1 MTSLA
6 DRESAV
12 RLAWAALKLSRA
24 GRHPVSIGRLAAAVG
39 LEPDDARRLAGMIGF
54 TVRGDLVQ
62 AGKVGEAPHGTAS
75 GVLQDGAMGLFVL
88 AIATGEH
95 LHSVST
101 CPTTGARIRI
111 DLTPDE
117 VLLVDPPTAV
127 IAITDLYLGF
137 DRQESVFFASADA
150 AAGWIARNPRSRV
163 YPVSEYLEH
172 AHHFVAYLEGRH

>member
-12 RLAWAALKLSRA
+12 RLAWAALKLSKA

-39 LEPDDARRLAGMIGF
+39 LEPVDARRLAGMIGF

-62 AGKVGEAPHGTAS
+62 AGKAGEAPPGTAS
-75 GVLQDGAMGLFVL
+75 GVLQNGAMGLFIL

-95 LHSVST
+95 LHTVST
-101 CPTTGARIRI
+101 CPATGARIRV
-111 DLTPDE
+111 DLTPQA

-127 IAITDLYLGF
+127 IAITDMYLGF

-150 AAGWIARNPRSRV
+150 AVEWVARNPRARV
-163 YPVSEYLEH
+163 YPVSEYPEH
-172 AHHFVAYLEGRH
+172 AHHFVGYLEGGH